1 MFSFP
6 EALPIV
12 IVLVV
17 LVGIFVSVQRDTP
30 SPRLR
35 LWTCAWALTF
45 LHFFAKALEIR
56 AGALGSFLTA
66 IDFAA
71 LELAGLVFFSSVLFK
86 PDDSRK
92 RNGLM
97 LLLGAPIVLHSFAV
111 GFNWGAPWLPAVLM
125 GIVFL
130 AAAAFSFLASRPWG
144 LYISF
149 GLLAVGMGA
158 IQQQVAGNSWV
169 AVAAILGL
177 SYGLTGM
184 FFRRLYGR
192 SSLGVNTVVI
202 GFLGWGIEYPVGAIL
217 HFLAPRFQ
225 AHLDFWNVPRILVA
239 LGMVLTLLEDE
250 SRAVEHTTART
261 RAENQLLGRLSLI
274 RSRLLA
280 GNDPITLCGEVA
292 KAITDTSSFG
302 RAALFLLGEDRRFYL
317 AGSSGFTRPEEEIL
331 REHSGGY
338 AIESLKH
345 RSNVTESGSQS
356 FRMSDEA
363 DLVLIPMVSWRGS
376 HVGCLYL
383 SGSKHEGGANASEM
397 VKLEVF
403 ASDLAVTL
411 ENVRLHQQLVRS
423 EKLAG
428 LGQLV
433 AGVAHELNNPLT
445 GVIGYADLLRDE
457 LRDSKVSARVEKLA
471 NEARRMQRI
480 VDGLLRFGRQNNST
494 FRSANLGGSLR
505 DVMQLREYHLRARG
519 IHVKLEIDEA
529 LPPAAIGEDELKQ
542 VLLNILNNSIDA
554 VSESVHR
561 DIDIRASHHDGRI
574 LIQFDDSGP
583 GFADLNR
590 AFDPFYTTKPVGK
603 GTGLGLSICY
613 GIVHECTGE
622 ITLTNNQP
630 YGARVAI
637 DLPAAAPQTTIA
649 PPTAAQQI
657 QAAQPIISKR
667 TM

>member
-1 MFSFP
+1 MFTFP
-6 EALPIV
+6 DALPIV

-17 LVGIFVSVQRDTP
+17 LVGIFLSVQRETP

-35 LWTCAWALTF
+35 LWTFAWALTF
-45 LHFFAKALEIR
+45 LHFFAQALQIR
-56 AGALGSFLTA
+56 DGALGSFITA
-66 IDFAA
+66 VDVTA
-71 LELAGLVFFSSVLFK
+71 LESAGLVFLSSVLFESNH
-86 PDDSRK
+86 SRK
-92 RNGLM
+92 RTSFI
-97 LLLGAPIVLHSFAV
+97 LLLGFPMVAQSFSIA
-111 GFNWGAPWLPAVLM
+111 FNWGIPWLAA
-125 GIVFL
+125 GSIAAVFL
-130 AAAAFSFLASRPWG
+130 GAAAFSYLASRRQG
-144 LYISF
+144 LYV
-149 GLLAVGMGA
+149 AVGLIVLGIGA
-158 IQQQVAGNSWV
+158 IHEQLRGNSWV
-169 AVAAILGL
+169 AIATILGL
-177 SYGLTGM
+177 TYGLSGL
-184 FFRRLYGR
+184 FFKRLSGR
-192 SSLGVNTVVI
+192 ASLGVNTVVI
-202 GFLGWGIEYPVGAIL
+202 GFIGWGAEYPIGAIL
-217 HFLAPRFQ
+217 HYLAPSFQ
-225 AHLDFWNVPRILVA
+225 AHLDFWNIPRILVA

-250 SRAVEHTTART
+250 SKAVEDTTART
-261 RAENQLLGRLSLI
+261 QAENRLLGRLSHI

-280 GNDPITLCGEVA
+280 GNDPVTLCGEVA
-292 KAITDTSSFG
+292 KAITDTSSFS

-317 AGSSGFTRPEEEIL
+317 AGSSGFTPGEEDTL

-345 RSNVTESGSQS
+345 RSVQSESGSQS

-383 SGSKHEGGANASEM
+383 AGSKHEGDVRKSEM
-397 VKLEVF
+397 IKLEVF

-445 GVIGYADLLRDE
+445 GVIGYADLLHDE
-457 LRDSKVSARVEKLA
+457 LRETKQGERVEKLA

-494 FRSANLGGSLR
+494 FRSVNLASALR
-505 DVMQLREYHLRARG
+505 DVLQLREYHLRARG
-519 IHVKLEIDEA
+519 IHVKLDIDEA
-529 LPPAAIGEDELKQ
+529 LPPVGIGEDESKQ

-554 VSESVHR
+554 VSESAHR
-561 DIDIRASHHDGRI
+561 DIEIRASHHDGRV

-583 GFADLNR
+583 GFADVNR

-613 GIVHECTGE
+613 GIIQECSGE

-637 DLPAAAPQTTIA
+637 DLPVAGPQTAIA
-649 PPTAAQQI
+649 TSLDPGQQSY
-657 QAAQPIISKR
+657 PVTSKR
-667 TM
+667 AL

>member
-1 MFSFP
+1 VFTLP

-17 LVGIFVSVQRDTP
+17 LVGMFVSVQRGTP
-30 SPRLR
+30 STRLR
-35 LWTCAWALTF
+35 LWTWAWAFTF
-45 LHFFAKALEIR
+45 LHFIAKALEIR
-56 AGALGSFLTA
+56 AGAFGNFVTVT
-66 IDFAA
+66 DYVA
-71 LELAGLVFFSSVLFK
+71 LEIAGLVFLASVLFK
-86 PDDSRK
+86 EDDSWK
-92 RNGLM
+92 RTHLIFPLALPM
-97 LLLGAPIVLHSFAV
+97 AVQCFSV
-111 GFNWGAPWLPAVLM
+111 GFHWGMPWLPAASVAA
-125 GIVFL
+125 VFL
-130 AAAAFSFLASRPWG
+130 GAAAVSFFASRRWG
-144 LYISF
+144 PFFSV
-149 GLLAVGMGA
+149 GLVAVGIGA
-158 IQQQVAGNSWV
+158 VQQQVFGNAWV
-169 AVAAILGL
+169 AVAAILAL
-177 SYGLTGM
+177 AYCLTGVL
-184 FFRRLYGR
+184 FGRLYGR

-202 GFLGWGIEYPVGAIL
+202 GFLGWGIEYPIGAIL
-217 HFLAPRFQ
+217 HFLAPQFQ

-239 LGMVLTLLEDE
+239 LGMVLTLLEDKT
-250 SRAVEHTTART
+250 RAIEETTART
-261 RAENQLLGRLSLI
+261 HAENQLLGRLSQI
-274 RSRLLA
+274 TSRLLA
-280 GNDPITLCGEVA
+280 GNDPVTLCGEVA
-292 KAITDTSSFG
+292 KAITDTSSFS

-317 AGSSGFTRPEEEIL
+317 AGSSGFMPQEEEIL

-345 RSNVTESGSQS
+345 RSAEGEAGSQS
-356 FRMSDEA
+356 FRMSDA
-363 DLVLIPMVSWRGS
+363 GDLVLVPMVSWRGS

-383 SGSKHEGGANASEM
+383 AGSKYENGTGTSEM

-445 GVIGYADLLRDE
+445 GVIGYTDLLRDE
-457 LRDSKVSARVEKLA
+457 LRDSKVGARLEKLA

-494 FRSANLGGSLR
+494 FRSANLGGALR

-519 IHVKLEIDEA
+519 IRVKLEIGEA

-542 VLLNILNNSIDA
+542 VLLNILNNSVDA
-554 VSESVHR
+554 VSESAHR
-561 DIDIRASHHDGRI
+561 DIDIRASHHDGRV

-583 GFADLNR
+583 GFADINR

-613 GIVHECTGE
+613 GIVHECSGE

-637 DLPAAAPQTTIA
+637 ELPAAAPQTVITPA
-649 PPTAAQQI
+649 AEPAQQSY
-657 QAAQPIISKR
+657 PVISKR
-667 TM
+667 TL